1 MEKEKEG
8 FKSRLVEVLKER
20 RQTWW
25 GENLQQSQSAVGK
38 WLKNSFPRSDKLLT
52 ILRLSDVSAN
62 WMLFDIGPRRLSDFD
77 ENETERRQDQ
87 GREVQIQLLKMARE
101 NEKLKEKIEELERE
115 NLQKSIDWLFTGV
128 DKKDA
133 DDGETEKV
141 FKYNIFPVLA
151 LMRQIN
157 DISFKVLEG
166 YVKENIDDK
175 KYRAIAGYIKRNNNK
190 NNLDLKKMLVE
201 LDEIIK

>member
-1 MEKEKEG
+1 MRNGSEN
-8 FKSRLVEVLKER
+8 FKKRLVEVLKEQ

-25 GENLQQSQSAVGK
+25 AENLKQSQSAVGK
-38 WLKNSFPRSDKLLT
+38 WLKDSFPRSDKLYT

-62 WMLFDIGPRRLSDFD
+62 WILFGIGPRRLSDFD

-87 GREVQIQLLKMARE
+87 GREVQVQLIRMTQE
-101 NEKLKEKIEELERE
+101 NEKLRERVAELERE
-115 NLQKSIDWLFTGV
+115 VSQNSIEWLFKEV

-133 DDGETEKV
+133 EDGEKEKV
-141 FKYNIFPVLA
+141 FNYNIFPVLA

-157 DISFKVLEG
+157 DVAFKVLEK
-166 YVKENIDDK
+166 YAMDSIDDK
-175 KYRAIAGYIKRNNNK
+175 RYRKIADYIKRSHQK
-190 NNLDLKKMLVE
+190 NNFELKKILLE